1 MRNVLSV
8 IPRASQEM
16 VASIIRTAFAQPDA
30 EHVNAQF
37 NEVVRMLGT
46 SHPKVA
52 LMLDGARDDVLA
64 FCGFPAKHW
73 RQIWSTRAG

>member
-64 FCGFPAKHW
+64 FCGFPANHW